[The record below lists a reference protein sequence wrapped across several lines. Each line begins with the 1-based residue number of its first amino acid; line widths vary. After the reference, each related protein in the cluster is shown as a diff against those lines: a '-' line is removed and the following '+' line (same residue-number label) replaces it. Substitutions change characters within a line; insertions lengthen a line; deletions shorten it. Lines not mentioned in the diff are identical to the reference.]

1 MIELVAQV
9 VTRGKVKSKLMTKG
23 NGLSAAKY
31 QVSHQISIRKKNT
44 NLQIFLRMENR
55 IVLNTPKK
63 GGHGLTVKQ
72 ELCKFLISVRFRVSP
87 PLLDFEYNRI

>member
-31 QVSHQISIRKKNT
+31 QVSHHCGVT
-44 NLQIFLRMENR
+44 NILGIQ
-55 IVLNTPKK
+55 
-63 GGHGLTVKQ
+63 
-72 ELCKFLISVRFRVSP
+72 LI
-87 PLLDFEYNRI
+87 D